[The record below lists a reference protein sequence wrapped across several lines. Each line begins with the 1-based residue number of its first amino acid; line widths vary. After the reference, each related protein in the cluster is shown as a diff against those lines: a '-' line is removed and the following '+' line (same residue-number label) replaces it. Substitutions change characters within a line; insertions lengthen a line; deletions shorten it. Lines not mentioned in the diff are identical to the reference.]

1 MEEIK
6 EKANYCLNC
15 KIKPCSLKGCPLEN
29 NIPDFIKEVK
39 EENYKQAYKILSK
52 TTVLPG
58 MWKNMS
64 THETM
69 SRKLCKRNKR
79 KSSEYRR
86 HRKLYI

>member
-6 EKANYCLNC
+6 EKVNYCLNC

-29 NIPDFIKEVK
+29 NIPDFIKAVK
-39 EENYKQAYKILSK
+39 EEEY
-52 TTVLPG
+52 
-58 MWKNMS
+58 
-64 THETM
+64 M